1 MTGNTYDEKA
11 KKILS
16 EQKDYNPYYDKIK
29 KLEDAQEEYREELVS
44 LKKLYGMK
52 LVDNAKYLGLKFA
65 KRLKPS
71 LLLFSYSELTEETN
85 WFDFYV
91 TDKKEIKKRL
101 GKIVDRINEVADS
114 IVNLD
119 KQIKELSYKAEQFN
133 YFKNFPV
140 NDVNAIIGVVDKL
153 FESYRN

>member
-1 MTGNTYDEKA
+1 MTENPYDEKV

-16 EQKDYNPYYDKIK
+16 EQKEYNPYYDKIK
-29 KLEDAQEEYREELVS
+29 KLETAQEEYREELLS

-65 KRLKPS
+65 KRLKPTI
-71 LLLFSYSELTEETN
+71 LLFSYSEFTDDTN

-101 GKIVDRINEVADS
+101 GKIVDRINEVADT

-119 KQIKELSYKAEQFN
+119 KQIKELSYKAQQFN

-140 NDVNAIIGVVDKL
+140 NDVNAIIGIVDKL